1 MQNKKWKQF
10 DKLTEKCYQNM
21 IGAEKD
27 NSCWLKAFE
36 LLKEIILEERK
47 NHPGFAPELEMLD
60 DATEYAFDIQ
70 GWLEDCLD
78 EVDMQKEY
86 ETLLKMCN
94 DLINLFGWPEYS
106 GSDIK
111 FRKAAVLC
119 ELGKAK
125 EAAEFCEKWMQKE
138 PENVVAATAGV
149 YAFMDAKEYDKA
161 ETQVDRFIMD
171 KSKCSEE
178 NEIMFIAAS
187 KLYGAI
193 GKEREKEEIDK
204 AIEKY
209 DKYVEEYF
217 LNNDFDEDDELPF
230 D

>member
-1 MQNKKWKQF
+1 
-10 DKLTEKCYQNM
+10 
-21 IGAEKD
+21 
-27 NSCWLKAFE
+27 
-36 LLKEIILEERK
+36 
-47 NHPGFAPELEMLD
+47 
-60 DATEYAFDIQ
+60 
-70 GWLEDCLD
+70 
-78 EVDMQKEY
+78 
-86 ETLLKMCN
+86 
-94 DLINLFGWPEYS
+94 
-106 GSDIK
+106 
-111 FRKAAVLC
+111 
-119 ELGKAK
+119 
-125 EAAEFCEKWMQKE
+125 
-138 PENVVAATAGV
+138 
-149 YAFMDAKEYDKA
+149 
-161 ETQVDRFIMD
+161 MD

>member
-1 MQNKKWKQF
+1 
-10 DKLTEKCYQNM
+10 
-21 IGAEKD
+21 
-27 NSCWLKAFE
+27 
-36 LLKEIILEERK
+36 
-47 NHPGFAPELEMLD
+47 
-60 DATEYAFDIQ
+60 
-70 GWLEDCLD
+70 
-78 EVDMQKEY
+78 
-86 ETLLKMCN
+86 
-94 DLINLFGWPEYS
+94 
-106 GSDIK
+106 
-111 FRKAAVLC
+111 
-119 ELGKAK
+119 
-125 EAAEFCEKWMQKE
+125 
-138 PENVVAATAGV
+138 
-149 YAFMDAKEYDKA
+149 MDAKEYDKA